1 MRKLLENTIYS
12 RSGNIFSRSLFLLES
27 LTAGRTLFV
36 FDSFEAEKKSKL
48 VLEHFLATPIRQIR
62 SE

>member
-1 MRKLLENTIYS
+1 M
-12 RSGNIFSRSLFLLES
+12 ES